1 MTRSAALAL
10 LGLLVAIALFPLWDR
25 PAPEGQL
32 PGLATKLNFDAH
44 GPFRWVAGLIVLPLL
59 LPLLFGRGKAA
70 ALPPQSKRSAHPRT
84 FLLIPLSLATFLITI
99 ELFPKL
105 DLGHCI
111 LIALAAAF
119 AFARIRI
126 HRRALVFFIYPLAL
140 YAYAHAMSL
149 ITAEHAPRVSMF
161 EDGHSLLPA
170 SEYLRGE
177 RPYRDLLPGHGLLE
191 DGLFD
196 YFALQVVKPE
206 IGSTLRARF
215 AVGSL
220 TAVALYVIV
229 LAACGSGEAAMLA
242 VLFGI
247 SAGMLTPSIRVLPA
261 LIALAFLMQFART
274 RNPRWLIGAGFF
286 NVVQGATSI
295 DFAFYTLVTIVV
307 AVVRQRRGWK
317 HAAIGIAAGVIP
329 LFAAFA
335 LFGIL
340 GAFFRGTFVEV
351 LSLGPV
357 YTLGMFARPQ
367 HWRETAL
374 YALWCL
380 AAVFA
385 GATIARRPLRRTEPL
400 LLIAL
405 WMMVAAISYAER
417 QHLYWNWLAPAFVVG
432 GTWLLV
438 QRRHALAPLTVA
450 AAIVLAAPMTHL
462 AIVHTFRHAEGSL
475 DPRWRPVPDVPRAR
489 GALFHEY
496 DRKVIASVARYLPTL
511 APDETFLD
519 FTNRGLLY
527 FLFDR
532 DCPIRYYEVAYYET
546 EARQRAVIA
555 ALESNPKIRAV
566 LVPGPIGAYPVD
578 GIRNRDR
585 APLVWAYI
593 ERHFRPDF
601 AEGDVVFWRR

>member
-10 LGLLVAIALFPLWDR
+10 LGLLLAIALFPVWDR

-32 PGLATKLNFDAH
+32 PGLATKLNFDAQ

-59 LPLLFGRGKAA
+59 LPLLFARKKAVAPPPRSKTMRRSFVLVPVFLA
-70 ALPPQSKRSAHPRT
+70 A
-84 FLLIPLSLATFLITI
+84 FLVTM

-111 LIALAAAF
+111 LVALAVVF
-119 AFARIRI
+119 LFARVRI
-126 HRRALVFFIYPLAL
+126 PRRALAFVIYPLLL
-140 YAYAHAMSL
+140 YGYCHATYV
-149 ITAEHAPRVSMF
+149 ITAERAPRVSMF
-161 EDGHSLLPA
+161 EDGHSLMPA
-170 SEYLRGE
+170 AEYLRGE
-177 RPYRDLLPGHGLLE
+177 RPYVDMLPGHGLLE
-191 DGLFD
+191 DGFFD
-196 YFALQVVKPE
+196 YLALHVVQPE

-215 AVGSL
+215 VVGCFN
-220 TAVALYVIV
+220 AVALYFLVF
-229 LAACGSGEAAMLA
+229 AATASGEAAMLA
-242 VLFGI
+242 VLFAI
-247 SAGMLTPSIRVLPA
+247 SGGMLTPVIRVLPA

-274 RNPRWLIGAGFF
+274 RNARWLIGAGFF
-286 NVVQGATSI
+286 NVVQGAMSI
-295 DFAFYTLVTIVV
+295 DFAFYTLVTLVV

-317 HAAIGIAAGVIP
+317 HAAIGILAGVVP
-329 LFAAFA
+329 LFGAFA

-357 YTLGMFARPQ
+357 YTLGMFAKPQ

-380 AAVFA
+380 AAIFA
-385 GATIARRPLRRTEPL
+385 GATVVRRPMRRTEPL
-400 LLIAL
+400 FLIAI
-405 WMMVAAISYAER
+405 WMMLAAISYAER
-417 QHLYWNWLAPAFVVG
+417 QHLYWHWLAPAFVAG
-432 GTWLLV
+432 GVWLLMR
-438 QRRHALAPLTVA
+438 RRHALAPLTMV
-450 AAIVLAAPMTHL
+450 AAIVIAAPMTHL
-462 AIVHTFRHAEGSL
+462 TVVHTFRHAQGSL
-475 DPRWRPVPDVPRAR
+475 DPRWRPVPNVPRAR
-489 GALFHEY
+489 GALFLDY
-496 DRKVIASVARYLPTL
+496 DRRVIASVARYLPTL

-532 DCPIRYYEVAYYET
+532 DCPIRYYEVAFYET
-546 EARQRAVIA
+546 EERQREVIT
-555 ALESNPKIRAV
+555 ALEANPKIRAV

-578 GIRNRDR
+578 GVRNRDR
-585 APLVWAYI
+585 APLVWAYL